1 MKTHVRTPLL
11 RIAFASACFFA
22 AFLIGPAF
30 GQDNQNSSGNSSG
43 SGQAAREKRDEKVEA
58 AREKIQG
65 ARDSAQEARKD
76 FRGTAREDR
85 RDIRDTREAAGDKAG
100 EARQDGREKARDA
113 REEARATVRDDR
125 HTTRDAAE
133 TARDTIRDDR
143 EAIRDA
149 RRDTRQARREFI
161 AERLRSGDFGLFFRR
176 MADRLQVSGIGNR
189 GAIAQSGLKE
199 GDEIVSVNGKPV
211 TSERDF
217 VDSLFANH
225 ESNQPAQ
232 VVVKRNGEQ
241 KSLSINTKPF
251 VEEHMNSDDRLHDLG
266 LVLDES
272 DANHVKVQSVT
283 PKSPAFYGGMRS
295 GDVITRFNGQRI
307 NAIKDLVLSIASAT
321 GGTTSIDV
329 TRNGGSRSL
338 DVEVPNTHQGDQAR
352 TALKPPLPQG
362 NVAPP
367 QPQSSTNR
375 APALQPPANQ
385 PQPSVPRQ

>member
-1 MKTHVRTPLL
+1 MKTDVRKPLL
-11 RIAFASACFFA
+11 HIAFTSLAFVGALLVGA
-22 AFLIGPAF
+22 AP
-30 GQDNQNSSGNSSG
+30 GQDNQNSSGNNSAN
-43 SGQAAREKRDEKVEA
+43 GQAAREKKDEKIEA
-58 AREKIQG
+58 ARDKIQG

-85 RDIRDTREAAGDKAG
+85 RDIRDTRQGAGDKAG
-100 EARQDGREKARDA
+100 EARQDGREKARDT

-133 TARDTIRDDR
+133 TARDTVRDDR
-143 EAIRDA
+143 EAIREA
-149 RRDTRQARREFI
+149 RRDTRQARREFM

-176 MADRLQVSGIGNR
+176 LADRLQVSDIANR

-225 ESNQPAQ
+225 QSNQPAQ
-232 VVVKRNGEQ
+232 VVVKRGGEQ
-241 KSLSINTKPF
+241 KTVAINTKPI
-251 VEEHMNSDDRLHDLG
+251 VEEHMNSDESLHDLG
-266 LVLDES
+266 LVLDET
-272 DANHVKVQSVT
+272 DPNHVKVQSVA

-295 GDVITRFNGQRI
+295 GDIITRFNGQRI
-307 NAIKDLVLSIASAT
+307 NAVKDLVNTIAGVT
-321 GGTTSIDV
+321 GGSTSVDV

-338 DVEVPNTHQGDQAR
+338 DIEVPHNQQGDQAR
-352 TALKPPLPQG
+352 TALKPVLPQS
-362 NVAPP
+362 NTAPQ
-367 QPQSSTNR
+367 QPQSNTNR

-385 PQPSVPRQ
+385 PQPTVPRQ